1 MRQTLKVLI
10 IDDDEEFR
18 ELLSLILQRKGYK
31 VESAESGEKGI
42 DMIRKQNYD
51 IVLTDMRMSGLSGI
65 GVLKA
70 IQELHPTDYLRPD
83 CIMITGYGSIDN
95 AVEAIRN
102 GAFSYFIKSRDPEE
116 LLFEIEKIKKM
127 RLLHRENVALKTEHA
142 SSGYMLKSLSPKF
155 LKVLHAAH
163 KVAQTEVNVLIL
175 GESGVGKEVLA
186 RYIHQSSQR
195 SEGIFMP
202 VNCYAF
208 SETMI
213 EAELYGHEK
222 GAFTGANELRIGR
235 FEAADN
241 GTLFLDEIGEMPL
254 SSQIKL
260 LRNIENKEIE
270 RIGSNKTIRTDFR
283 LICATN
289 KDLKN
294 AIEARTFRE
303 DLYYRIN
310 TIVLVIPPLRERKED
325 LPLMIQ
331 HFLEV
336 INKDM
341 KTRITGLDDEVMQV
355 LIQYD
360 YPGNVRELKNVIE
373 RLLVFSEGPIIT
385 MDDLLAHPVIPIG
398 SSPIMSSD
406 TMPED
411 QSLKAVR
418 NKVEREHIE
427 AVYRQMHGN
436 IELTAKILDISPRQV
451 YNKLN
456 AFKNN

>member
-1 MRQTLKVLI
+1 ML
-10 IDDDEEFR
+10 FR
-18 ELLSLILQRKGYK
+18 SI
-31 VESAESGEKGI
+31 
-42 DMIRKQNYD
+42 
-51 IVLTDMRMSGLSGI
+51 LTDMRMSGISGV

-70 IQELHPTDYLRPD
+70 VQEIHPIDYLRPD

-116 LLFEIEKIKKM
+116 LIFEIEKIKKM
-127 RLLHRENVALKTEHA
+127 RQLNRENAALKTERAA
-142 SSGYMLKSLSPKF
+142 SGHMLKSLSPKF
-155 LKVLHAAH
+155 LKVLQAAH
-163 KVAQTEVNVLIL
+163 KVAQTEANVLIL
-175 GESGVGKEVLA
+175 GESGVGKEVIA

-195 SEGIFMP
+195 NEGIFMP

-235 FEAADN
+235 FEAADD
-241 GTLFLDEIGEMPL
+241 GTLFLDEIGEIPL

-289 KDLKN
+289 KDLLS
-294 AIEARTFRE
+294 AIAARTFRE

-310 TIVLVIPPLRERKED
+310 TIVLVVPPLRERKED

-341 KTRITGLDDEVMQV
+341 KTHITGLDDDV
-355 LIQYD
+355 LQALIHYN

-385 MDDLLAHPVIPIG
+385 MDDLLAHPVIPVGIA
-398 SSPIMSSD
+398 SSMSGK
-406 TMPED
+406 TIRED

-427 AVYRQMHGN
+427 AVFKQMHGN
-436 IELTAKILDISPRQV
+436 IELTAKILDISARQV

-456 AFKNN
+456 AYKNS

>member
-1 MRQTLKVLI
+1 MRQTLKLLI
-10 IDDDEEFR
+10 IDDDEAFR
-18 ELLSLILQRKGYK
+18 ELLRLILQRKGF
-31 VESAESGEKGI
+31 ETDSADSGEKGI
-42 DMIRKQNYD
+42 AMIRKNTYD
-51 IVLTDMRMSGLSGI
+51 IVLTDMRMSGISGI

-70 IQELHPTDYLRPD
+70 IQEIHPTDYMRPD

-116 LLFEIEKIKKM
+116 LIFEIEKIKKM
-127 RLLHRENVALKTEHA
+127 RQLNRENVALKTEHA
-142 SSGYMLKSLSPKF
+142 STEPMLKTLSPKF
-155 LKVLHAAH
+155 QKVLQASH
-163 KVAQTEVNVLIL
+163 KVAQTEANVLIL

-195 SEGIFMP
+195 REGIFMP

-208 SETMI
+208 SETMF

-222 GAFTGANELRIGR
+222 GAFTGASELRIGR

-289 KDLKN
+289 KNLLQ
-294 AIEARTFRE
+294 AIESRSFRE

-310 TIVLVIPPLRERKED
+310 TIVILIPPLRERKED

-331 HFLEV
+331 YFLEV

-341 KTRITGLDDEVMQV
+341 KTHITGIDDDV
-355 LIQYD
+355 LQALMQYD

-385 MDDLLAHPVIPIG
+385 IDDLMAHPVIPIG
-398 SSPIMSSD
+398 IAPSKVSTILNG
-406 TMPED
+406 D
-411 QSLKAVR
+411 QSLRAVR

-427 AVYRQMHGN
+427 AVFEQMHGN
-436 IELTAKILDISPRQV
+436 IELTAKVLDISARQV

-456 AFKNN
+456 AYKT

>member
-1 MRQTLKVLI
+1 
-10 IDDDEEFR
+10 
-18 ELLSLILQRKGYK
+18 
-31 VESAESGEKGI
+31 
-42 DMIRKQNYD
+42 
-51 IVLTDMRMSGLSGI
+51 
-65 GVLKA
+65 
-70 IQELHPTDYLRPD
+70 
-83 CIMITGYGSIDN
+83 
-95 AVEAIRN
+95 
-102 GAFSYFIKSRDPEE
+102 
-116 LLFEIEKIKKM
+116 
-127 RLLHRENVALKTEHA
+127 NVALKTEHD
-142 SSGYMLKSLSPKF
+142 SQGYMLKSLSPKF

-163 KVAQTEVNVLIL
+163 KVAQTEANVLIL

-186 RYIHQSSQR
+186 RYIHHSSQR
-195 SEGIFMP
+195 SDGIFMP

-294 AIEARTFRE
+294 AIESRTFRE

-355 LIQYD
+355 LVQYD

-385 MDDLLAHPVIPIG
+385 MDDLLAHPVIPIV
-398 SSPIMSSD
+398 SSPSMSGGA
-406 TMPED
+406 MPDD

-427 AVYRQMHGN
+427 AVFKQMHGN

-456 AFKNN
+456 AYKNN